1 MSKVIEDAAQDF
13 AAINDD
19 KAANS
24 AHSYSKYDIAD
35 AYQQGADFGY
45 SLAENRIKKEYEEK
59 LRWIPTIEQTPTATE
74 IGDWDGK
81 RSDFVLAKTKNGSH
95 YILRVYE
102 GFSNGEKWV
111 DWADKNDMIH
121 TGIVEWRSFL

>member
-35 AYQQGADFGY
+35 AYQQGAEFGY
-45 SLAENRIKKEYEEK
+45 KLAENRIKKEYEEK
-59 LRWIPTIEQTPTATE
+59 LMWIPIYEPPKTAELVIVDSGENLHACVAVAFFENGIWKYANGQKLWFTP
-74 IGDWDGK
+74 
-81 RSDFVLAKTKNGSH
+81 RL
-95 YILRVYE
+95 
-102 GFSNGEKWV
+102 
-111 DWADKNDMIH
+111 
-121 TGIVEWRSFL
+121 WRSFL

>member
-59 LRWIPTIEQTPTATE
+59 LRWIPVTEDLPDRDNYTQCLWKNEKGEIWFGMARESQKPTH
-74 IGDWDGK
+74 WK
-81 RSDFVLAKTKNGSH
+81 H
-95 YILRVYE
+95 C
-102 GFSNGEKWV
+102 
-111 DWADKNDMIH
+111 
-121 TGIVEWRSFL
+121 FL

>member
-19 KAANS
+19 KAANT

-59 LRWIPTIEQTPTATE
+59 LRWIPVEESMPIEREIVIIKVNRRLTE
-74 IGDWDGK
+74 KVTSTHIAIGECLINSFTGNLWIFDKSYSAGYVTHW
-81 RSDFVLAKTKNGSH
+81 RH
-95 YILRVYE
+95 IL
-102 GFSNGEKWV
+102 
-111 DWADKNDMIH
+111 
-121 TGIVEWRSFL
+121 

>member
-45 SLAENRIKKEYEEK
+45 SLAENRIKKEYEEN
-59 LRWIPTIEQTPTATE
+59 LRWIPVEEELPEKMQTEPSVS
-74 IGDWDGK
+74 K
-81 RSDFVLAKTKNGSH
+81 VVQVKSKNFSEPFCAFYNHLYGIWLPYPFGSNSQ
-95 YILRVYE
+95 IV
-102 GFSNGEKWV
+102 
-111 DWADKNDMIH
+111 
-121 TGIVEWRSFL
+121 GITEWRYFL

>member
-35 AYQQGADFGY
+35 AYQRGADFGY
-45 SLAENRIKKEYEEK
+45 SLAENRVKKEYEEK
-59 LRWIPTIEQTPTATE
+59 LRWIPVEEELPTIHVDVILKCESGFWDKGCLIHQS
-74 IGDWDGK
+74 GD
-81 RSDFVLAKTKNGSH
+81 NM
-95 YILRVYE
+95 
-102 GFSNGEKWV
+102 FSSSSG
-111 DWADKNDMIH
+111 DLD
-121 TGIVEWRSFL
+121 IVTHWRPISFL

>member
-45 SLAENRIKKEYEEK
+45 SLAENRIKKEYEENE
-59 LRWIPTIEQTPTATE
+59 RIVTE
-74 IGDWDGK
+74 IRIRPSSILYSLSCRTTD
-81 RSDFVLAKTKNGSH
+81 SQHYEIEISTTKK
-95 YILRVYE
+95 Y
-102 GFSNGEKWV
+102 
-111 DWADKNDMIH
+111 
-121 TGIVEWRSFL
+121 

>member
-24 AHSYSKYDIAD
+24 AYSYSKYDIAD

-59 LRWIPTIEQTPTATE
+59 LRWIPVEEILPEFDNSKYPNGDFEKYEVKFCTGGISPKCFIQISHLIREDKFSGEFDWTRAT
-74 IGDWDGK
+74 
-81 RSDFVLAKTKNGSH
+81 H
-95 YILRVYE
+95 
-102 GFSNGEKWV
+102 
-111 DWADKNDMIH
+111 
-121 TGIVEWRSFL
+121 WRRIPFL

>member
-45 SLAENRIKKEYEEK
+45 SLAENRIKKEYEER
-59 LRWIPTIEQTPTATE
+59 LRWIPVEEKLPDISKEYDIYSDVVTVREHDYYYLKNIEQ
-74 IGDWDGK
+74 
-81 RSDFVLAKTKNGSH
+81 N
-95 YILRVYE
+95 
-102 GFSNGEKWV
+102 
-111 DWADKNDMIH
+111 
-121 TGIVEWRSFL
+121 

>member
-59 LRWIPTIEQTPTATE
+59 LRWIPVIEKMPE
-74 IGDWDGK
+74 N
-81 RSDFVLAKTKNGSH
+81 L
-95 YILRVYE
+95 E
-102 GFSNGEKWV
+102 WV
-111 DWADKNDMIH
+111 DCKSGVGDHYVGCYLENYGIK
-121 TGIVEWRSFL
+121 TGKPATITHWRSFL

>member
-59 LRWIPTIEQTPTATE
+59 LRWIPIEEKLPDIYCCEIAVRKQKYKKTE
-74 IGDWDGK
+74 IKFFLHSGQFK
-81 RSDFVLAKTKNGSH
+81 QFCKNHG
-95 YILRVYE
+95 Y
-102 GFSNGEKWV
+102 
-111 DWADKNDMIH
+111 
-121 TGIVEWRSFL
+121 TEWRYFL

>member
-1 MSKVIEDAAQDF
+1 MWALFLSYCQTNKITKMSKVIEDAAQDF

-45 SLAENRIKKEYEEK
+45 SLAENRIKKEYEENE
-59 LRWIPTIEQTPTATE
+59 RIVTE
-74 IGDWDGK
+74 IRIRPSSILYSLSCRTTD
-81 RSDFVLAKTKNGSH
+81 SQHYEIEISTTKK
-95 YILRVYE
+95 Y
-102 GFSNGEKWV
+102 
-111 DWADKNDMIH
+111 
-121 TGIVEWRSFL
+121 

>member
-45 SLAENRIKKEYEEK
+45 SLAENRIKKEYEEWHP
-59 LRWIPTIEQTPTATE
+59 LDTLTTPDVVVQVLYNDTEVTAYLTE
-74 IGDWDGK
+74 ITEELITSFGGLK
-81 RSDFVLAKTKNGSH
+81 L
-95 YILRVYE
+95 
-102 GFSNGEKWV
+102 
-111 DWADKNDMIH
+111 DKERIK
-121 TGIVEWRSFL
+121 GWRPVSFL

>member
-13 AAINDD
+13 AEINDD

-45 SLAENRIKKEYEEK
+45 CLAENRIKKEYEEK
-59 LRWIPTIEQTPTATE
+59 LRWIPVEEKLPPLNEQVLLLYDTDEYCVGVMTNFGFYLQPFDPIEQNFGS
-74 IGDWDGK
+74 IY
-81 RSDFVLAKTKNGSH
+81 LAGTVN
-95 YILRVYE
+95 
-102 GFSNGEKWV
+102 
-111 DWADKNDMIH
+111 A
-121 TGIVEWRSFL
+121 WRSFL

>member
-13 AAINDD
+13 AEINDD

-45 SLAENRIKKEYEEK
+45 CLAENRIKKEYEEK
-59 LRWIPTIEQTPTATE
+59 LRWIPVEERLPENQELVLVKTNRNCVSTAYLH
-74 IGDWDGK
+74 GK
-81 RSDFVLAKTKNGSH
+81 ISGFITYGEEAFVDFGSITH
-95 YILRVYE
+95 
-102 GFSNGEKWV
+102 
-111 DWADKNDMIH
+111 
-121 TGIVEWRSFL
+121 WRSIFL